1 MHQNKELYYYL
12 LNKAKQLTDDWYES
26 IDKSTA
32 SGVYASKDETVI
44 ARLKAQNYSFHE
56 HLIQVFVEED
66 DEFFTSFEEW
76 VNEIASDLGHQ
87 TTQTHVIL
95 HEFLNV
101 QNQYLCMIKGFARK
115 NEGKY
120 PNSEVNSWNSIIL
133 KAFGKIMTRFVEV
146 HDLLA
151 TKRLRSQQ
159 ELINELSAPVIKLQR
174 HMGLLPIVGEIDT
187 QRAKHIL
194 ENTLS
199 ECSKQGITH
208 LYIDLSGVNMIDTMV
223 AMQIFQLIDALKI
236 VGVKTTLSGVR
247 PEIALTAVHLGL
259 DFKDIQI
266 TGNLSQAL
274 QLK

>member
-1 MHQNKELYYYL
+1 MHQNMELYHYL
-12 LNKAKQLTDDWYES
+12 LTKAKQLTDDWYNS

-32 SGVYASKDETVI
+32 TGVYASNDEIVI

-56 HLIQVFVEED
+56 HLIQVFIEK
-66 DEFFTSFEEW
+66 DETFFNSFEEW

-101 QNQYLCMIKGFARK
+101 QNQYLCMIESFAK
-115 NEGKY
+115 ENEGRY
-120 PNSEVNSWNSIIL
+120 PNSEVNSWTTIIL

-146 HDLLA
+146 HDLFA
-151 TKRLRSQQ
+151 SKRIRSQQ

-174 HMGLLPIVGEIDT
+174 HIGLLPVVGEIDI
-187 QRAKHIL
+187 QRAKYIL

-199 ECSKQGITH
+199 ECSKQNITH
-208 LYIDLSGVNMIDTMV
+208 LYIDLSGVNIIDTMV

-236 VGVKTTLSGVR
+236 VGVKTTLSGVK
-247 PEIALTAVHLGL
+247 PEIALTAVRLGL
-259 DFKDIQI
+259 EFKDIQI
-266 TGNLSQAL
+266 TGSLSQAL